1 MRSLLLGAAMVALMA
16 PAAFAQSMDGAD
28 APIMEGPG
36 RYLVFFPW
44 DKATLTADDQRIVA
58 QAAEEFR
65 QTGSARID
73 VTGYTD
79 TSGSAE
85 YNLRLSERRA
95 QMVASELE
103 RQGVAA
109 TEMVVIGRGE
119 ENLRIPTADGV
130 REAGNRRVEIVFA
143 VPEAAPAAEPVAEA
157 PAPEPMEEVAKRFT
171 FTLGALY
178 GHNFGELDESG
189 TDDKTENDLV
199 GAELTF
205 DALPGDIVGLSLK
218 QAILYSFNG
227 DRRRHQRPQRA
238 QPRPDAPEPFGVPPL
253 SQRQFRRRLRFG
265 RPGRPRRRAGAGLQY
280 RPDRRHPARPKVA
293 YDYQFRNSDWDR
305 GIAWGG
311 LDLGYRF

>member
-65 QTGSARID
+65 RTGSARID

-103 RQGVAA
+103 RQGIPRPRWSSSAA
-109 TEMVVIGRGE
+109 ARKTCGSR
-119 ENLRIPTADGV
+119 RPTACARPATGGS
-130 REAGNRRVEIVFA
+130 RSCSPCRRRRQQ
-143 VPEAAPAAEPVAEA
+143 PEPVAEA
-157 PAPEPMEEVAKRFT
+157 A
-171 FTLGALY
+171 GARADERD
-178 GHNFGELDESG
+178 GEALHLRSG
-189 TDDKTENDLV
+189 
-199 GAELTF
+199 
-205 DALPGDIVGLSLK
+205 
-218 QAILYSFNG
+218 
-227 DRRRHQRPQRA
+227 RPL
-238 QPRPDAPEPFGVPPL
+238 RP
-253 SQRQFRRRLRFG
+253 QFRRVATRKARTT
-265 RPGRPRRRAGAGLQY
+265 RPRTTWSA
-280 RPDRRHPARPKVA
+280 P
-293 YDYQFRNSDWDR
+293 S
-305 GIAWGG
+305 
-311 LDLGYRF
+311 

>member
-178 GHNFGELDESG
+178 GHNFGESDESG

-218 QAILYSFNG
+218 QAILYSLNGIDDGINGRSVLSLGLTPLNLLVFRPYLSANFGGVYGSGVQDGLVAGPELGFNIG
-227 DRRRHQRPQRA
+227 LT
-238 QPRPDAPEPFGVPPL
+238 DAIQL
-253 SQRQFRRRLRFG
+253 
-265 RPGRPRRRAGAGLQY
+265 GL
-280 RPDRRHPARPKVA
+280 KVA